1 MSLGSMISVLFVA
14 LAATV
19 AQPADERLAASRE
32 AGLARW
38 ARERAHNYLEDIADE
53 RRRGVVELQCR
64 GIADEEEKWMCQ
76 KRGAYLAEL
85 MSVYKELRHD
95 DVADMVTEFE
105 ARRGNPWIEK
115 GIWVTVTNGTLDK
128 FGIFGG
134 AVPFK
139 DVWMGV
145 LGRVLEGIRFGA
157 ILPDQSFSFVVMFG
171 DAGATVRGSPFSGEG
186 PGVFPRFPV
195 STYSTSPT
203 KAPYHFAMPYFEGL
217 QIDDHVPK
225 KPYLPFDEL
234 KNQAI
239 TRNMQG
245 SWARLTLSVLTGIGY
260 NPMLNVSMVVGNGP
274 SGWLKWHSE
283 LCRGEIMS
291 DLARF
296 GKEHNYNNAAL
307 AKLTPANCAAMMYN
321 GNFINWDEYVSY
333 KYLLAPDMW
342 MGAVNRLWALMYA
355 PGVTITVQESTKQF
369 QEYYFRDAVPFVH
382 YVPLTDTKSELLAN
396 VTDTLSWLDRN
407 QDITKA
413 IAEESTRWVSKH
425 KNHKTD
431 MRQWKLWWALI
442 SDIYVPGTRPIPGVQ
457 QVKVECTQR
466 PEDFYF
472 YNDRGC
478 MSEPQTACRNWVR
491 KMWDLTC
498 GPRSESG
505 NILSESASP
514 APPTSLPKPT
524 LPNTPRPVDPPISIH
539 PPLLR
544 NESQVAT
551 VSVAQLSFS
560 RLHKKIIPQVNVPYL
575 PIFAVGTIITLVIWK
590 YGAALFAFSK

>member
-1 MSLGSMISVLFVA
+1 MISVLFAAV
-14 LAATV
+14 AATI

-64 GIADEEEKWMCQ
+64 GIADDEEKWMCQ

-85 MSVYKELRHD
+85 MSVYKQLRHD
-95 DVADMVTEFE
+95 DLADMVTEFE
-105 ARRGNPWIEK
+105 GPFRAGHHKAYVEK
-115 GIWVTVTNGTLDK
+115 GIWVTVTNGKLDK

-157 ILPDQSFSFVVMFG
+157 ILPDQSFSFVVLFG
-171 DAGATVRGSPFSGEG
+171 DGGATVRDSPFSGEG

-195 STYSTSPT
+195 SAYSTTPT
-203 KAPYHFAMPYFEGL
+203 KAPYHFAMPYFEAL
-217 QIDDHVPK
+217 QLDDHVPK
-225 KPYLPFDEL
+225 KPYLPFDKL

-239 TRNMQG
+239 TRNIQG
-245 SWARLTLSVLTGIGY
+245 SWARLALSVLTGIGY
-260 NPMLNVSMVVGNGP
+260 NPMFNVSMVVRNGP
-274 SGWLKWHSE
+274 IGRWHTTLCGE
-283 LCRGEIMS
+283 LTR
-291 DLARF
+291 DLVRF

-307 AKLTPANCAAMMYN
+307 AKLTTANCADMMYN
-321 GNFINWDEYVSY
+321 GNFISWDEYVSY

-342 MGAVNRLWALMYA
+342 MGAVNRLWTLMYA
-355 PGVTITVQESTKQF
+355 PGVTMTVQESTKQF
-369 QEYYFRDAVPFVH
+369 QEYYFRDAIPFVH
-382 YVPLTDTKSELLAN
+382 YVPLTDTNSELLAN
-396 VTDTLSWLDRN
+396 ITDTLSWLDRN

-413 IAEESTRWVSKH
+413 IGEESTRWVRKH

-442 SDIYVPGTRPIPGVQ
+442 SDIYVPGTRPIHGVQ
-457 QVKVECTQR
+457 NVKVECTQR
-466 PEDFYF
+466 PEEFYF

-498 GPRSESG
+498 GPRSENG
-505 NILSESASP
+505 NILSESAGGSRVPQPPGPLTPLPTKSP
-514 APPTSLPKPT
+514 PPH
-524 LPNTPRPVDPPISIH
+524 TPRPVNPSIPIH
-539 PPLLR
+539 PPSLR
-544 NESQVAT
+544 NESEGIEDDLPARFT
-551 VSVAQLSFS
+551 T
-560 RLHKKIIPQVNVPYL
+560 HIIPQINVPYL
-575 PIFAVGTIITLVIWK
+575 PILAVGTIITLAIWK
-590 YGAALFAFSK
+590 SMAFFK